1 MDFGT
6 LLHMAKKNSENS
18 KDNGKYY
25 STKFSPPKKESKEK
39 KLSDNIQ
46 KFLQRREQEERN
58 RQKEHKEKVAK
69 LLAMRDEKSKNKI
82 RKMLKVTKSANKS
95 VLEDAIDSEHT
106 AITRQ
111 GPDQPDQDDY
121 GYVST
126 EANAFYQR
134 YIEKVKDV
142 KEEKGFAPSRPQSL
156 KDLSGTKERV
166 KAAIT
171 REIEEKSN
179 PSRQRREI
187 VNSSSSSNLNGA
199 NTAIGSRPCPSS
211 YSSRKSLYDPEA
223 EKLEGERKRKEEEKK
238 KMKNRKPPPPPM
250 DFQALLKLAEKK
262 QFEPIEI
269 STEVKKKEPE
279 RLLTSKEKRELE
291 ERRKAKEDRERK
303 AKQRGDD
310 ANVEKTN
317 KEQNSNATTTGRIET
332 NGRIPKLANQANNK
346 SGVVPN
352 TKTANDDIRKLA
364 NNKTINSTN
373 TTTKPNGSRTTS
385 STPRTNAKLS
395 ANSNLSN
402 NNNKT
407 LQTPNKS
414 TGDGFSKNPYNNGSK
429 QSSNSTTRDF
439 PPRDLKICSQSDL
452 KKSKPFIPEDIRKK
466 SVDNRNNNKK
476 PTTIPSKRRILN
488 DEDDSEYDS
497 EMDDFIDDGDAEED
511 YSTHIKAIFGYDKS
525 RYRDLDED
533 DTAMESSFAQVQ
545 REEYI
550 SKKIGM
556 QEDLED
562 MKLEAMEKK
571 RKIMMKKRRV
581 NN

>member
-25 STKFSPPKKESKEK
+25 STKFSPPKKESKQK

-46 KFLQRREQEERN
+46 KFLQRREQEERD

-126 EANAFYQR
+126 EANAFYQK

-142 KEEKGFAPSRPQSL
+142 KEDKGFAPSRPQSL

-166 KAAIT
+166 KAALT
-171 REIEEKSN
+171 QEIEEKSN
-179 PSRQRREI
+179 SSRHRRE
-187 VNSSSSSNLNGA
+187 VLNLSSPSTSNSTNASN
-199 NTAIGSRPCPSS
+199 GSRSCQASH
-211 YSSRKSLYDPEA
+211 SSRKSLYDPEA
-223 EKLEGERKRKEEEKK
+223 EKFEDERKRKEEEKK
-238 KMKNRKPPPPPM
+238 KMRNRKPPPPPM

-269 STEVKKKEPE
+269 PTEVKKKEPE

-291 ERRKAKEDRERK
+291 ERRKAKENRERK
-303 AKQRGDD
+303 GKQRDD
-310 ANVEKTN
+310 DTNVDRAH
-317 KEQNSNATTTGRIET
+317 KEQNSNTITTDRMEP
-332 NGRIPKLANQANNK
+332 NGRIPKLNNQTFSKSSAPSNTKNVNDDMRKLPNK
-346 SGVVPN
+346 S
-352 TKTANDDIRKLA
+352 
-364 NNKTINSTN
+364 INSTN
-373 TTTKPNGSRTTS
+373 ATAKPSSSKPS
-385 STPRTNAKLS
+385 STSLANVKLNANNNPS
-395 ANSNLSN
+395 SN
-402 NNNKT
+402 NN
-407 LQTPNKS
+407 KS
-414 TGDGFSKNPYNNGSK
+414 YQHSNSKSIGDGISKNTYSNGNKPSCN
-429 QSSNSTTRDF
+429 NSTRDMKTQNAKTF
-439 PPRDLKICSQSDL
+439 PHPDTQ
-452 KKSKPFIPEDIRKK
+452 KSRHIPLEDVRKK
-466 SVDNRNNNKK
+466 SVDNRTSNKK
-476 PTTIPSKRRILN
+476 PNMASKRRILE

-533 DTAMESSFAQVQ
+533 DAAMESSFAQVQ

-550 SKKIGM
+550 SKKIGI

-571 RKIMMKKRRV
+571 RKMMMKKRRL